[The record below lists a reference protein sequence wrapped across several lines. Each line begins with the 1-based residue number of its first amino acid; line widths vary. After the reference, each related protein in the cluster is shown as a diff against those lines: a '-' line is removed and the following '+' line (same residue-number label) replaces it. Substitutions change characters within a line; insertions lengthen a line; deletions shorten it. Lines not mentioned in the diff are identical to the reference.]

1 MAVRRSKC
9 PRHVTILQ
17 IQTSRYGVVRSR
29 VSVPTPSASPYD
41 LALASGDFEH
51 WEGPPHRSILICS
64 HPRSGSTLLGEAIRF
79 AGGLGCPL
87 EYLHRGFRPTIAER
101 WSAPDLGSFVAA
113 LHRHRTEP
121 NGVLSIKLFWQDVEE
136 VAHECSPDRFPP
148 PGTRHPETMHE
159 RDYRDLLALL
169 GDILPNPEFVHLER
183 QDRVRQAVSAMVAA
197 QTGLWRSI
205 PGVGRQTAVGV
216 AEYDYDRIL
225 DMIAFADHSHDHW
238 RGFFAANGVEPYRLT
253 YEELADDFER
263 VVTGLLAALGSAPVP
278 PSRRMRRQSGPT
290 TEAMVLR
297 FLRDH
302 AERDARDQA
311 RSSRP

>member
-1 MAVRRSKC
+1 M
-9 PRHVTILQ
+9 
-17 IQTSRYGVVRSR
+17 
-29 VSVPTPSASPYD
+29 PTPSASPYD
-41 LALASGDFEH
+41 LALASGDFAS
-51 WEGPPHRSILICS
+51 WEGPPRRSILLCS

-101 WSAPDLGSFVAA
+101 WRATDLESYVAA

-121 NGVLSIKLFWQDVEE
+121 DGVLSIKLFWQDVEE
-136 VAHECSPDRFPP
+136 VAHEHAPDRFPP
-148 PGTRHPETMHE
+148 PATRHPEAMRE
-159 RDYRDLLALL
+159 QDYRDLRALL
-169 GDILPNPEFVHLER
+169 SDILPHPEFVYLER
-183 QDRVRQAVSAMVAA
+183 RDRVRQAVSAMVAA

-205 PGVGRQTAVGV
+205 PGVGRQTAVGA

-225 DMIAFADHSHDHW
+225 GMIAFADDCHAHW

-253 YEELADDFER
+253 YEELVGDFER
-263 VVTGLLAALGSAPVP
+263 VVSGLFAALGSASVP
-278 PSRRMRRQSGPT
+278 PARRMRRQSDQT

-302 AERDARDQA
+302 AARMAGDQA